1 MNKINNKSLYL
12 EIKSSDTKNNYTYK
26 KNKNTIMEEREQK
39 IIVFGKKDGLECLDA
54 DKSE

>member
-39 IIVFGKKDGLECLDA
+39 IIVFGKKDGLEGLDA